1 MKIGLLWYDDDPR
14 KPSEQKIAQALER
27 YKEKFGLAPD
37 TCYVPAG
44 VQVTAEALSGLISRN
59 GGHDNASMP
68 RLRVVPS
75 RAVRPNHFW
84 IGVDDAVGPEA
95 GAPGSN
101 PAPRPPAP
109 KGLRR

>member
-14 KPSEQKIAQALER
+14 KPSEQKIAKALER
-27 YKEKFGLAPD
+27 YQEKFGLAPD

-44 VQVTAEALSGLISRN
+44 VQAAI
-59 GGHDNASMP
+59 P

-84 IGVDDAVGPEA
+84 IGVDDAVAAEA
-95 GAPGSN
+95 GAPGSS
-101 PAPRPPAP
+101 PAP
-109 KGLRR
+109 

>member
-27 YKEKFGLAPD
+27 YKEKYGLVPD
-37 TCYVPAG
+37 TCYVPSG
-44 VQVTAEALSGLISRN
+44 MNVTAEALSCLISRN

-75 RAVRPNHFW
+75 QVVRPNHFW

-95 GAPGSN
+95 GEPGSN
-101 PAPRPPAP
+101 PTPRPPAP

>member
-44 VQVTAEALSGLISRN
+44 VQVTV
-59 GGHDNASMP
+59 P

-84 IGVDDAVGPEA
+84 IGLDDAVGPEA

-101 PAPRPPAP
+101 PTPRPPAS
-109 KGLRR
+109 KERR